1 MNHISFM
8 FAYIYLVWHC
18 DVSWTQGF
26 RAKSTVSKIHSD
38 YGFMCPTTSPN
49 WTRESTRVRCCQ
61 SSTLDFF
68 FFFLGRIQPSILWG
82 SNMKIREQVGYP
94 PNRGILPTAK
104 RALNASCIKR
114 LVGKPK
120 LVSSYTCI
128 FQVLQRSYKNISKRI
143 NII

>member
-1 MNHISFM
+1 MITDLCVRLPPPIGLGNPRGS
-8 FAYIYLVWHC
+8 
-18 DVSWTQGF
+18 DVVNPQPS
-26 RAKSTVSKIHSD
+26 I
-38 YGFMCPTTSPN
+38 
-49 WTRESTRVRCCQ
+49 
-61 SSTLDFF
+61 LFF
-68 FFFLGRIQPSILWG
+68 LFLGRIQPSILWG